1 MFRAVM
7 GKILYRRGMANAKM
21 GDATA
26 AIADF
31 REANV
36 LHPDDKVWPRERE
49 RERVCVCVI
58 D

>member
-49 RERVCVCVI
+49 RERVCVC